1 MKIKTVLLIIL
12 TVLVAKFALAAC
24 DPLQSSCAHESKSDF
39 CQVTSCFANQ
49 TEKEKFEKENN
60 CQFSE
65 CSDEI
70 TEIPLEVLK
79 QIFPSSTTM
88 LNAIADELNM
98 ALKLSATQGLV
109 NTKRKLA
116 HLLAQVK
123 QEIGASTTLTES
135 LNYKPNV
142 LVSKSSYFRAHP
154 DEAELYGR
162 TENHPANEEAIAN
175 RMYADGVGPGNG
187 SVESGDGWKYRG
199 RGIIQLTG
207 RYNYNE
213 FTKYQ
218 KKIWGDNV
226 DFVANPEKVLDPK
239 YAVRSAL
246 VFWKVNNLSIVAE
259 KGVSEKDSNAIT
271 RRVNR
276 YTPLVSYSARFSHLN
291 TIMNIDFFKECES

>member
-1 MKIKTVLLIIL
+1 MKIKAVFFSVLTI
-12 TVLVAKFALAAC
+12 LVAKLALAC
-24 DPLQSSCAHESKSDF
+24 DPLLSSCSTESKSEL
-39 CQVTSCFANQ
+39 CKVTSCFANQ

-98 ALKLSATQGLV
+98 ALKLSATQGLI

-123 QEIGASTTLTES
+123 QEIGSGAVIVENLDYSELKLS
-135 LNYKPNV
+135 KFSYYK
-142 LVSKSSYFRAHP
+142 KHP
-154 DEAELYGR
+154 VEAQQDGR
-162 TENHPANEEAIAN
+162 TSTHPANQEAIAN
-175 RMYADGVGPGNG
+175 KIYANRLGNG
-187 SVESGDGWKYRG
+187 NVASGDGWKYRG

-207 RYNYNE
+207 KYNYQV
-213 FTKYQ
+213 FTTEYN
-218 KKIWGDNV
+218 KIWGDNM
-226 DFVANPEKVLDPK
+226 DFIANPDEVLNPK

-246 VFWKVNNLSIVAE
+246 VFWKIHNLSGLAE
-259 KGVSEKDSNAIT
+259 KGISEADSNAIT
-271 RRVNR
+271 KVVNI
-276 YTPLVSYSARFSHLN
+276 YTPSYLQRFNNLKA
-291 TIMNIDFFKECES
+291 IMSMDFFKECVK